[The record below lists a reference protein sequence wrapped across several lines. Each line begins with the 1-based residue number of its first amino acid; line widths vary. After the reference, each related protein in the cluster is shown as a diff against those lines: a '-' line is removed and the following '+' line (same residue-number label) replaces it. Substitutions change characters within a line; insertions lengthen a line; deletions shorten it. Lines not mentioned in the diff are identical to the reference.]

1 MHSKWL
7 YVWSALETFDKAE
20 FKLLKCI
27 RDEFINSNFHL
38 HSEKAPGYLEVSG
51 RHCEILRSP
60 FPTAGVG
67 LIPESERGK
76 ICISNKDI
84 TSELSYSI
92 YCSVFPPSIAQQTTP
107 RIRWELSWDWPS
119 LSPCPGDSYHPVL
132 SFLRHTDNQSSLQT
146 TCWAMGAH
154 SKPQHG
160 QSCAA
165 AGEAE
170 LPASLPFYQSP
181 TGHFH
186 AAFCTHL
193 HSAQLTMC
201 DIPGHIP

>member
-1 MHSKWL
+1 MIICTYLSGYVECGQSISCEANSTSKITWKVHSKWL

-38 HSEKAPGYLEVSG
+38 HSEKSPGYLEVSG

-84 TSELSYSI
+84 ASELSYSI
-92 YCSVFPPSIAQQTTP
+92 CCSVFPPSIAQQTTP
-107 RIRWELSWDWPS
+107 RIR
-119 LSPCPGDSYHPVL
+119 
-132 SFLRHTDNQSSLQT
+132 
-146 TCWAMGAH
+146 
-154 SKPQHG
+154 
-160 QSCAA
+160 
-165 AGEAE
+165 
-170 LPASLPFYQSP
+170 
-181 TGHFH
+181 
-186 AAFCTHL
+186 
-193 HSAQLTMC
+193 
-201 DIPGHIP
+201 